1 MVINGRSRRAEPE
14 YEIADAI
21 WRAEQKGIDF
31 GDMDVVPYI
40 CEEYGYNV
48 ATIDRQK
55 VDEYVEEIAWRE
67 VWA

>member
-1 MVINGRSRRAEPE
+1 MVITGRSRRDIPE

-21 WRAEQKGIDF
+21 WRADQNGVDF

-40 CEEYGYNV
+40 CEEYGYDV

-55 VDEYVEEIAWRE
+55 VDKYFEEIAWRE
-67 VWA
+67 SWA